1 MKGKGQKRKSEEKT
15 PIPPFP
21 PWGELK
27 GGFYNEDNEK
37 KLKEM
42 EYDLIIIGAGP
53 AGYVAAIRAGQAGLK
68 TVVIEKKNVG
78 GMCLNWGC
86 IPSKA
91 MLESA
96 KYFFRLSQASDF
108 GVDGIDMK
116 ALSFNWEKGVKRSE
130 RIVRKLTKGVEYLL
144 KKNNVEVINGTA
156 SIEGNDTVVVENRN
170 LKTKNI
176 IIATGSYP
184 KQMPFR
190 VSENKIINLESF
202 FSMKEIPQKLLVVG
216 EGPVAVEV
224 SQLLA
229 LIGRD
234 VTLVRTAEKFFPAL
248 DDYLNNY
255 ITRRFET
262 MKIRIIEGTAGY
274 DSINTDDYEG
284 IVNCMPRK
292 GIKPAGALKPEA
304 SDSFYVT
311 DDNFMTS
318 IKGVYAVG
326 DVSGRSIYAHAASAQ
341 ALAAVNH
348 ILGITETME
357 TDRVPLTIYTDPELA
372 QIGKTEQQL
381 VAEGSEYKVNE
392 FPLSANGKALT
403 EGQSEGILRIISEP
417 KYGEVLG
424 VQIISHNATDLISEA
439 SAYMAVEST
448 VYDVAR
454 TMHAH
459 PTISEVF
466 LEAGSD
472 AVGKPVHKG

>member
-1 MKGKGQKRKSEEKT
+1 M
-15 PIPPFP
+15 
-21 PWGELK
+21 
-27 GGFYNEDNEK
+27 D
-37 KLKEM
+37 
-42 EYDLIIIGAGP
+42 YDLIIIGAGP

-68 TVVIEKKNVG
+68 TAIVEKKNVG

-96 KYFFRLSQASDF
+96 KYFSRLSLASEF
-108 GVDGIDMK
+108 GVEGIDPK
-116 ALSFNWEKGVKRSE
+116 KLSFSWEKGVKRSE
-130 RIVRKLTKGVEYLL
+130 RIVRRLTKGVEFLL
-144 KKNNVEVINGTA
+144 KKNNVEIITGTA
-156 SIEGNDTVVVENRN
+156 SLEGEGAVVVDNRN
-170 LKTKNI
+170 LTAKNI

-184 KQMPFR
+184 RPLPFK
-190 VSENKIINLESF
+190 VQEKKILNLENM
-202 FSMKEIPQKLLVVG
+202 FSMKDIPHKLLVAG
-216 EGPVAVEV
+216 EGPVAAEV

-234 VTLVRTAEKFFPAL
+234 VTFIKTAEKVFPAL
-248 DDYLNNY
+248 DDYLNTY

-262 MKIRIIEGTAGY
+262 MKIKVIEGSQGF
-274 DSINTDDYEG
+274 DSINVGDYEG

-292 GIKPAGALKPEA
+292 GIRPSGSLKPDTN
-304 SDSFYVT
+304 DSFYIT
-311 DDNFMTS
+311 DDHFMTS
-318 IKGVYAVG
+318 VKGVYAVG
-326 DVSGRSIYAHAASAQ
+326 DVNGRSIYAHAASAQ

-357 TDRVPLTIYTDPELA
+357 TERVPLTIYTDPEIA

-381 VAEGSEYKVNE
+381 TTDGVEYKVNE

-403 EGQSEGILRIISEP
+403 EGNPEGILRIISEP

-424 VQIISHNATDLISEA
+424 VQIIAHNATDMISEA
-439 SAYMAVEST
+439 AAYMAVEST
-448 VYDVAR
+448 VWDVAR

-472 AVGKPVHKG
+472 AIGTPVHK

>member
-1 MKGKGQKRKSEEKT
+1 M
-15 PIPPFP
+15 
-21 PWGELK
+21 
-27 GGFYNEDNEK
+27 D
-37 KLKEM
+37 
-42 EYDLIIIGAGP
+42 YDLIIIGAGP
-53 AGYVAAIRAGQAGLK
+53 AGYVAGIRAGQAGLK
-68 TVVIEKKNVG
+68 TAIIEKKHVG

-96 KYFFRLSQASDF
+96 KYFSRLSMAADF
-108 GVDGIDMK
+108 GVEGIDLK
-116 ALSFNWEKGVKRSE
+116 KLSFNWEKGVKRSD
-130 RIVRKLTKGVEYLL
+130 RIVRRLTKGVEFLL
-144 KKNNVEVINGTA
+144 KKNNVEIITGTA
-156 SIEGNDTVVVENRN
+156 SIEGEGTVVVDNRN
-170 LKTKNI
+170 LSAKNI

-184 KQMPFR
+184 RPLPFK
-190 VSENKIINLESF
+190 VAEKKILNLETF

-216 EGPVAVEV
+216 EGPVAAEV

-229 LIGRD
+229 LIGKD
-234 VTLVRTAEKFFPAL
+234 VTLLKTAEKIFPAL
-248 DDYLNNY
+248 DDYMSNFISRKL
-255 ITRRFET
+255 ES
-262 MKIRIIEGTAGY
+262 MKIKIIEGTAGY
-274 DSINTDDYEG
+274 ESLNFDEYEG

-292 GIKPAGALKPEA
+292 GIKPTGSLKPDSA
-304 SDSFYVT
+304 DSFYVT
-311 DDNFMTS
+311 DEHFMTS
-318 IKGVYAVG
+318 VSGVYAVG
-326 DVSGRSIYAHAASAQ
+326 DVNGRSIYAHAGSAQ

-357 TDRVPLTIYTDPELA
+357 TERVPLTVYTEPELA

-381 VAEGSEYKVNE
+381 TAVGTEYKVNE

-403 EGQSEGILRIISEP
+403 EGQSEGILRILSEP

-424 VQIISHNATDLISEA
+424 VQIIAHNATDLISEA

-448 VYDVAR
+448 VWDVAR

>member
-1 MKGKGQKRKSEEKT
+1 M
-15 PIPPFP
+15 
-21 PWGELK
+21 
-27 GGFYNEDNEK
+27 D
-37 KLKEM
+37 
-42 EYDLIIIGAGP
+42 YDLIIIGAGP

-68 TVVIEKKNVG
+68 TAIIEKKQVG

-96 KYFFRLSQASDF
+96 KYFSRLSMASDF
-108 GVDGIDMK
+108 GVEGLDPK
-116 ALSFNWEKGVKRSE
+116 KLSFSWEKGVKRSE
-130 RIVRKLTKGVEYLL
+130 RIVRRLTKGVEFLL
-144 KKNNVEVINGTA
+144 KKNNVEIIAGTA
-156 SIEGNDTVVVENRN
+156 SLEGEGTVVVDNRN
-170 LKTKNI
+170 LSAKNI

-184 KQMPFR
+184 RPLPFK
-190 VSENKIINLESF
+190 VHEKKILNLENL
-202 FSMKEIPQKLLVVG
+202 FSLKEIPQKLLVTG
-216 EGPVAVEV
+216 EGPVAAEV

-229 LIGRD
+229 LIGKD
-234 VTLVRTAEKFFPAL
+234 VTLLKTSDKVFPAL
-248 DDYLNNY
+248 DDYLNTY

-262 MKIRIIEGTAGY
+262 MKIKVIEGSQGF
-274 DSINTDDYEG
+274 DSVNVGDYEG

-292 GIKPAGALKPEA
+292 GIRPTGSLKPDA
-304 SDSFYVT
+304 ADSFYVT
-311 DDNFMTS
+311 DEHFMTS

-326 DVSGRSIYAHAASAQ
+326 DVNGRSIYAHAASAQ

-357 TDRVPLTIYTDPELA
+357 TERVPLTIYTDPEIA
-372 QIGKTEQQL
+372 QIGRTEQQL
-381 VAEGSEYKVNE
+381 TADGIEYKVNE

-403 EGQSEGILRIISEP
+403 EGNPEGILRIISEP

-424 VQIISHNATDLISEA
+424 VQIISHNATDMISEA
-439 SAYMAVEST
+439 AAYMAVEST
-448 VYDVAR
+448 VFDVAR

-472 AVGKPVHKG
+472 AVGTPVHK

>member
-1 MKGKGQKRKSEEKT
+1 M
-15 PIPPFP
+15 
-21 PWGELK
+21 
-27 GGFYNEDNEK
+27 D
-37 KLKEM
+37 
-42 EYDLIIIGAGP
+42 YDLIIIGAGP

-68 TVVIEKKNVG
+68 TAIIEKKNVG

-96 KYFFRLSQASDF
+96 KYFSRLSMASDF
-108 GVDGIDMK
+108 GVEGLDPK
-116 ALSFNWEKGVKRSE
+116 KLSFSWEKGVKRSE
-130 RIVRKLTKGVEYLL
+130 RIVRRLTKGVEFLL
-144 KKNNVEVINGTA
+144 KKNNVEIIAGTA
-156 SIEGNDTVVVENRN
+156 SLEGEGTVVVDNRN
-170 LKTKNI
+170 LSAKNI

-184 KQMPFR
+184 RPLPFK
-190 VSENKIINLESF
+190 VHEKKILNLENL

-216 EGPVAVEV
+216 EGPVAAEV

-234 VTLVRTAEKFFPAL
+234 VTLVKTADKVFPAL
-248 DDYLNNY
+248 DDYLNTY

-262 MKIRIIEGTAGY
+262 MKIKVIEGSQGF
-274 DSINTDDYEG
+274 DSVNVGDYEG
-284 IVNCMPRK
+284 IVNCMLRK
-292 GIKPAGALKPEA
+292 GIRPTGSLKPDTA
-304 SDSFYVT
+304 DSFYIT
-311 DDNFMTS
+311 DEHFMTS
-318 IKGVYAVG
+318 VKGVYAVG
-326 DVSGRSIYAHAASAQ
+326 DVNGRSIYAHAASAQ

-357 TDRVPLTIYTDPELA
+357 TERVPLTIYTDPEIA
-372 QIGKTEQQL
+372 QIGRTEQQL
-381 VAEGSEYKVNE
+381 TADGVEYKVNE

-403 EGQSEGILRIISEP
+403 EGNPEGILRIISEP

-424 VQIISHNATDLISEA
+424 VQIISHNATDMISEA
-439 SAYMAVEST
+439 AAYMAVEST
-448 VYDVAR
+448 VFDVAR

-472 AVGKPVHKG
+472 AVGTPVHK

>member
-1 MKGKGQKRKSEEKT
+1 M
-15 PIPPFP
+15 
-21 PWGELK
+21 
-27 GGFYNEDNEK
+27 D
-37 KLKEM
+37 
-42 EYDLIIIGAGP
+42 YDLIIIGAGP

-68 TVVIEKKNVG
+68 TAIIEKKQVG

-96 KYFFRLSQASDF
+96 KYFSRLSMASDF
-108 GVDGIDMK
+108 GVEGLDPK
-116 ALSFNWEKGVKRSE
+116 KLSFSWEKGVKRSE
-130 RIVRKLTKGVEYLL
+130 RIVRRLTKGVEFLL
-144 KKNNVEVINGTA
+144 KKNNVEIIAGTA
-156 SIEGNDTVVVENRN
+156 SLEGEGTVVVDNRN
-170 LKTKNI
+170 LSAKNI

-184 KQMPFR
+184 RPLPFK
-190 VSENKIINLESF
+190 VHEKKILNLENL
-202 FSMKEIPQKLLVVG
+202 FSLNEIPQKLLVTG
-216 EGPVAVEV
+216 EGPVAAEV

-229 LIGRD
+229 LIGKD
-234 VTLVRTAEKFFPAL
+234 VTLLKTSDKVFPAL
-248 DDYLNNY
+248 DDYLNTY

-262 MKIRIIEGTAGY
+262 MKIKVIEGSQGF
-274 DSINTDDYEG
+274 DSVNVGDYEG

-292 GIKPAGALKPEA
+292 GIRPTGSLKPDTA
-304 SDSFYVT
+304 DSFYVT
-311 DDNFMTS
+311 DEHFMTS

-326 DVSGRSIYAHAASAQ
+326 DVNGRSIYAHAASAQ

-357 TDRVPLTIYTDPELA
+357 TERVPLTIYTDPEIA
-372 QIGKTEQQL
+372 QIGRTEQQL
-381 VAEGSEYKVNE
+381 TADGIEYKVNE

-403 EGQSEGILRIISEP
+403 EGNPEGILRIISEP

-424 VQIISHNATDLISEA
+424 VQIISHNATDMISEA
-439 SAYMAVEST
+439 AAYMAVEST
-448 VYDVAR
+448 VFDVAR

-472 AVGKPVHKG
+472 AVGTPVHK